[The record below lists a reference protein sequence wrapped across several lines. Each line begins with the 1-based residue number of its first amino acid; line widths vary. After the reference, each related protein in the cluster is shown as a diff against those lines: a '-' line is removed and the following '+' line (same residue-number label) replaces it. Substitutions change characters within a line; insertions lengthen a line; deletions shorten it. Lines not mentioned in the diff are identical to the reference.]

1 MILLDRGH
9 YRTAAEGNTRLPRV
23 TGFGVMAAAA
33 ILAAISAEPVWSQGR
48 SLEEGLAEARTFEKE
63 GQYDQ
68 AIRRYR
74 ELRQQFPDSAEIRR
88 RLAEDLAKTGRC
100 EEVTALESGSPA
112 AGRTSSKQ
120 EALLGACYFR
130 GNDVQKAVVHLKIAV
145 EQSPDDKQAN
155 IFLGRA
161 YASNGQLEEAVR
173 TLKAFQA
180 RRGEDPD
187 VLYWIGTFYDE
198 LAEKTYQ
205 TMAKSYPTSY
215 LVLETQGDQFL
226 QQQKYDEALDAYQRA
241 LSAAP
246 AEPGLHFDLGNT
258 YWRMAKLDQA
268 RPELEAELK
277 SNPGHAQ
284 ANYELGD
291 IAVKQGET
299 EKGVVLLKKALALD
313 PSLIEAHRSLGR
325 AFLSERLY
333 PEAAHEFSLVA
344 EAEPSDHTIHALLAT
359 AYQRM
364 GRAQEAE
371 VETQKYNELVKQQMS
386 DLERKESEQNRN
398 AKSAPATPPN

>member
-1 MILLDRGH
+1 MIPMVRGS
-9 YRTAAEGNTRLPRV
+9 YLPGAKGNRRRRQAVGPGLAA
-23 TGFGVMAAAA
+23 AATIVAA
-33 ILAAISAEPVWSQGR
+33 ILAQAAWSQAR
-48 SLEEGLAEARTFEKE
+48 SLEQGLAEARTLEKK

-74 ELRQQFPDSAEIRR
+74 ELWQQFPDSPEIWRG
-88 RLAEDLAKTGRC
+88 LAEDLVKTGRC
-100 EEVTALESGSPA
+100 EEVTALESGSAA
-112 AGRTSSKQ
+112 AGRASSKP
-120 EALLGACYFR
+120 EAAIGACYFR
-130 GNDVQKAVVHLKIAV
+130 RNDLQPAVAHLQKAV
-145 EQSPDDKQAN
+145 EQSPDDKQAT
-155 IFLGRA
+155 IYLGRA
-161 YASNGQLEEAVR
+161 YASNGQLQEAVR
-173 TLKAFQA
+173 VLKAFQA
-180 RRGEDPD
+180 RRGDDPD

-198 LAEKTYQ
+198 LAERTYQ

-226 QQQKYDEALDAYQRA
+226 QQQKYDAALEAYQRA

-258 YWRMAKLDQA
+258 YWHMAKLDRA
-268 RPELEAELK
+268 RTELETELK
-277 SNPGHAQ
+277 LNPGHAQ

-291 IAVKQGET
+291 IDVKQGET
-299 EKGVVLLKKALALD
+299 EKAVVLLKKALALE
-313 PSLIEAHRSLGR
+313 PNLIEAHRSLGR
-325 AFLSERLY
+325 AYLSQRLY

-344 EAEPSDHTIHALLAT
+344 EAEPSDHAIHALLAT
-359 AYQRM
+359 VYQRM

-371 VETQKYNELVKQQMS
+371 AETQKYNELVKQQMS

>member
-9 YRTAAEGNTRLPRV
+9 YRTAEGNKRRPSVPGL
-23 TGFGVMAAAA
+23 GMMAAAA
-33 ILAAISAEPVWSQGR
+33 TLAVLSAQPAWTQGR
-48 SLEEGLAEARTFEKE
+48 SLEEGLSEARTLEQE
-63 GQYDQ
+63 GKYDE

-74 ELRQQFPDSAEIRR
+74 ELRQKFPDSREIRR
-88 RLAEDLAKTGRC
+88 GLAEDLAKTGRC
-100 EEVTALESGSPA
+100 EEVAALESGGPA
-112 AGRTSSKQ
+112 GGRTSNNQ
-120 EALLGACYFR
+120 ETLVGSCYFR
-130 GNDVQKAVVHLKIAV
+130 RNDVQTAVVHLKKAV
-145 EQSPDDKQAN
+145 EQSPDDKQAT

-161 YASNGQLEEAVR
+161 YASDGQLDEAIR

-198 LAEKTYQ
+198 LAERTYQ
-205 TMAKSYPTSY
+205 TMATSYPSSY
-215 LVLETQGDQFL
+215 LVLQTQGDQFL
-226 QQQKYDEALDAYQRA
+226 QQQKYDEALEAYQRA
-241 LSAAP
+241 LNAAP

-258 YWRMAKLDQA
+258 YWHMAKLDRA

-284 ANYELGD
+284 ANFELGD

-299 EKGVVLLKKALALD
+299 EKGVALLKKALALD

-333 PEAAHEFSLVA
+333 PEAAQEFSLVV

-359 AYQRM
+359 VYQRM

-371 VETQKYNELVKQQMS
+371 AETQKYNELVKEQMN
-386 DLERKESEQNRN
+386 DLERKESEQNRQ
-398 AKSAPATPPN
+398 AKSTSETPRN